1 MRGNP
6 GLDLAYACER
16 AVPSQL
22 QFRRDQPVLRIDG
35 VILPECPIGA
45 VARRLKVAHQR
56 VTNLIAAAGRLC
68 FGLDG
73 RSYRSR
79 FDNPQKSFL
88 DGVVDTQSSEC
99 DAAWLAMV
107 ERTPPTGIARNV
119 MLGACVADH
128 QLASATPAADKAG
141 EQSVAVLR
149 RSVMSACGHVVAHHL
164 ADRLR
169 ALAADVT
176 LMRACDQRQPFG
188 SRLTTAP
195 GSDHACGCI
204 ISCRDTTLTIGVGPA
219 VDRVLD
225 HPVDGRIVRPAPD
238 HVAIMALGGQVQ
250 PMLDEP
256 EQGLPDTAEFGD
268 LVEDED
274 DGFLDTAI
282 GILLEPV
289 ADLHE
294 ADRSSD
300 DEFAAPGLL
309 IAGRQGTLTQK
320 IELILVEAALQSQQ
334 QPVIALTRRVDRLLI
349 DQHGIDDAAHL
360 DQLLPVTA
368 VAGETRDFPRRDRTD
383 LAQAD
388 LGHHSIKAGARDA
401 ACCRAP
407 EIVIDR
413 FDARPA
419 QRRQTIAHR
428 ILQGAALAIVENLM
442 GGGLAYI
449 QDRLALQMVRPDL
462 LRHHDAS
469 PPVPERGRRWRG
481 RRSGGPSASS
491 AYGAS
496 RSATAIAASAP
507 RRRAGRRT
515 DRTDV
520 HCCEDGGER

>member
-6 GLDLAYACER
+6 GLDLAYTCER

-35 VILPECPIGA
+35 VILSECPIGA
-45 VARRLKVAHQR
+45 VARRLEVARQR
-56 VTNLIAAAGRLC
+56 ITNLIAAAGRLC

-99 DAAWLAMV
+99 DAAWLAIV
-107 ERTPPTGIARNV
+107 ERSPPTGIARNIV
-119 MLGACVADH
+119 LGACVADR

-149 RSVMSACGHVVAHHL
+149 RSVMSACGQVVAHHL

-169 ALAADVT
+169 PLPADVT
-176 LMRACDQRQPFG
+176 LMDAWDQRQPFG

-204 ISCRDTTLTIGVGPA
+204 ISCRDTTLTIGVGAA
-219 VDRVLD
+219 VDRVVD
-225 HPVDGRIVRPAPD
+225 HPVDGGIVRPAPD

-256 EQGLPDTAEFGD
+256 EQGLPDTAEFGH

-274 DGFLDTAI
+274 DGLLDTAI

-294 ADRSSD
+294 ADRGSD

-309 IAGRQGTLTQK
+309 IAGRQGTVAQK
-320 IELILVEAALQSQQ
+320 IELVLVEAALQSQQ
-334 QPVIALTRRVDRLLI
+334 QPVVALTRRIDRLLI

-368 VAGETRDFPRRDRTD
+368 VAGEARDFPRRDR
-383 LAQAD
+383 
-388 LGHHSIKAGARDA
+388 
-401 ACCRAP
+401 
-407 EIVIDR
+407 IDR
-413 FDARPA
+413 FDAKPA
-419 QRRQTIAHR
+419 QRCQTIAHR

-442 GGGLAYI
+442 GGGLPYI

-469 PPVPERGRRWRG
+469 PAVPERGRRRRG

-496 RSATAIAASAP
+496 RRATPAMAASAP
-507 RRRAGRRT
+507 RRWAGRRT

>member
-6 GLDLAYACER
+6 GLDLAYTCER

-35 VILPECPIGA
+35 VVLAECPIGA
-45 VARRLKVAHQR
+45 VARRLEVAHQR
-56 VTNLIAAAGRLC
+56 ITNLIAAAGRLC

-88 DGVVDTQSSEC
+88 DGVIDTQSSEC
-99 DAAWLAMV
+99 DAAWLAIV

-119 MLGACVADH
+119 MLGAGVADR
-128 QLASATPAADKAG
+128 QLASTTPAADKAG

-149 RSVMSACGHVVAHHL
+149 RSVMSACGHVAAHHL

-169 ALAADVT
+169 PLPADVT
-176 LMRACDQRQPFG
+176 LMDARDQRQPFG
-188 SRLTTAP
+188 PRLTTAP
-195 GSDHACGCI
+195 GSDHACCCI
-204 ISCRDTTLTIGVGPA
+204 ISCRDTTLAIGVGAA
-219 VDRVLD
+219 VDRVVD
-225 HPVDGRIVRPAPD
+225 HPMDGRIARPAPD
-238 HVAIMALGGQVQ
+238 HVAIRALGQVQ

-268 LVEDED
+268 LAEDED

-294 ADRSSD
+294 ADRGSD

-309 IAGRQGTLTQK
+309 IAGRQGTVAQK

-334 QPVIALTRRVDRLLI
+334 QPVVALTRRIDRLLI

-360 DQLLPVTA
+360 DELLPVTA

-388 LGHHSIKAGARDA
+388 LGHPPFDQSRRARRRLPPSARDRHRPFRCETSPA
-401 ACCRAP
+401 PSDDRASH
-407 EIVIDR
+407 I
-413 FDARPA
+413 AR
-419 QRRQTIAHR
+419 RCSRDC
-428 ILQGAALAIVENLM
+428 GE
-442 GGGLAYI
+442 
-449 QDRLALQMVRPDL
+449 PD
-462 LRHHDAS
+462 
-469 PPVPERGRRWRG
+469 
-481 RRSGGPSASS
+481 
-491 AYGAS
+491 
-496 RSATAIAASAP
+496 
-507 RRRAGRRT
+507 GRRT
-515 DRTDV
+515 AVRTGSP
-520 HCCEDGGER
+520 CAPDGAA

>member
-6 GLDLAYACER
+6 GLDLAYTCER

-35 VILPECPIGA
+35 VVLAECPIGA
-45 VARRLKVAHQR
+45 VARRLEVAHQR
-56 VTNLIAAAGRLC
+56 ITNLIAAAGRLC
-68 FGLDG
+68 FGLDC

-88 DGVVDTQSSEC
+88 DGVVGTQSSEC
-99 DAAWLAMV
+99 DAAGLAIV

-119 MLGACVADH
+119 MLGACVANR
-128 QLASATPAADKAG
+128 QLASTTPAADKAG

-149 RSVMSACGHVVAHHL
+149 RSVMSACGHVVVHHL

-169 ALAADVT
+169 PLPADVT
-176 LMRACDQRQPFG
+176 LMDAWDQRQPFG

-195 GSDHACGCI
+195 GSDHSCFI
-204 ISCRDTTLTIGVGPA
+204 ISCRDTSLTIGVGAA
-219 VDRVLD
+219 VDRVVD
-225 HPVDGRIVRPAPD
+225 HPVDGRIARPAPD
-238 HVAIMALGGQVQ
+238 HLAIMALGGQVQ

-294 ADRSSD
+294 ADRGSD

-309 IAGRQGTLTQK
+309 IAGRQGTVAQK

-334 QPVIALTRRVDRLLI
+334 QPVVALTRRIDRLLI

-360 DQLLPVTA
+360 DELLPVTA

-407 EIVIDR
+407 EIVVDR

-419 QRRQTIAHR
+419 QRRQTI
-428 ILQGAALAIVENLM
+428 
-442 GGGLAYI
+442 
-449 QDRLALQMVRPDL
+449 
-462 LRHHDAS
+462 
-469 PPVPERGRRWRG
+469 
-481 RRSGGPSASS
+481 
-491 AYGAS
+491 
-496 RSATAIAASAP
+496 
-507 RRRAGRRT
+507 
-515 DRTDV
+515 
-520 HCCEDGGER
+520 